1 MYITSKPH
9 MFFTFVGDVCFSVI
23 LNNYI
28 SLTCVCSMHIDL
40 YVFVVLLSRCLFF
53 QQ

>member
-1 MYITSKPH
+1 
-9 MFFTFVGDVCFSVI
+9 
-23 LNNYI
+23 
-28 SLTCVCSMHIDL
+28 MHIDL